1 MAAKSSAVWAIDI
14 GSNSLKALH
23 LSAEGD
29 AVVAIGF
36 DHIQHGKIVTGAGVR
51 AAERDE
57 LVALTFRQFV
67 EQNNLGK
74 DDVIIS
80 VPSQN
85 SFARFVNL
93 PPVEEKRIPEIV
105 RFEAVQ
111 QIPFDINDV
120 QWDWQLM
127 TEADSTEKRVGIFAI
142 KNEVVNSALE
152 HFSRENIQVGYVQ
165 MAPMAL
171 YNYVLYDRDDLDD
184 SDDEA
189 TVVLNV
195 GAENTD
201 LVICTGSTVW
211 QRCILIGGNAFTR
224 AIADTFKLNFEKAE
238 KLKRTAP
245 MSKYARQIFQAMRP
259 VFTDL
264 ATEVQRS
271 LGFYRTSNPNIKL
284 KKIIAHGGGTKMRGL
299 LKYLQQTV
307 EIPVERPDSFKKL
320 VISSGVSAAKFH
332 ENVSDFGIVYGLGL
346 QALEMGRIESNL
358 LPRGI
363 ARSMAWASKA
373 RYFTLA
379 AGLILLVSVLAFA
392 RALFDKATYAKKSDV
407 RQEHSAIIEDARRAK
422 SRANAEKSAGSGFEA
437 MIQKEFEVF
446 NYRNVIPLLTEMIM
460 SALPNEKNNP
470 EQRGLYSAFAAGDVE
485 TILQIPRKERKQIFI
500 TDMQIY
506 FDEDVNKAV
515 FVSRTDRYGV
525 SERRRERLDYTSV
538 GSMQV
543 GGAVRQG
550 EPGFLVTMVG
560 YSPYKNIYE
569 LMDPAGVE
577 NQPDKWGFITRLAHL
592 DDIVDGNSPFKLYKK
607 TGGDKHFKFKPDDV
621 EAPEELSRSDTTDI
635 FRGIGVEEIRYKK
648 MRTTGM
654 GTSRPIMGMSRPI
667 TGMSDS
673 MDEAMIGVRVLID
686 PMTKEII
693 SKVAEMDEDGKP
705 KLDSRGKPIYTVN
718 DSWFILNLKFSWK
731 DAPAPPALPVSTM
744 PGDYGFDSR
753 SDTSA
758 RPPIGTSEQDDTG
771 KTGGRPIGLDDF

>member
-1 MAAKSSAVWAIDI
+1 MASKSGAVWAIDI

-29 AVVAIGF
+29 TVEVIGF

-74 DDVIIS
+74 DEVIIS

-127 TEADSTEKRVGIFAI
+127 TEADSPDKKVGIFAI

-152 HFSRENIQVGYVQ
+152 HFGRENIQVGYVQ
-165 MAPMAL
+165 MSPMAL
-171 YNYVLYDRDDLDD
+171 YNYVLYDRDDLVD

-189 TVVLNV
+189 TVVLNI

-201 LVICTGSTVW
+201 LVVCTGSTVW

-271 LGFYRTSNPNIKL
+271 LGFYRTSNPNTKL
-284 KKIIAHGGGTKMRGL
+284 TKVIALGGGTKMRGL

-320 VISSGVSAAKFH
+320 VISSGVSVPKFH

-346 QALEMGRIESNL
+346 QALDLGRIESNL

-363 ARSMAWASKA
+363 ARSMAWAGKA
-373 RYFTLA
+373 RYFIAA

-392 RALFDKATYAKKSDV
+392 RALFDNATYADKSDI
-407 RQEHSAIIEDARRAK
+407 RQEHTMLIEDARQAK
-422 SRANAEKSAGSGFEA
+422 SKADAEKNAGSGFEA

-446 NYRNVIPLLTEMIM
+446 KYRDVIPLLTEMIL

-470 EQRGLYSAFAAGDVE
+470 EQGELYSAFAAGDVE
-485 TILQIPRKERKQIFI
+485 TVLRTPRKDRKQIFV
-500 TDMQIY
+500 TDMEIY
-506 FDEDVNKAV
+506 FEEDVNSAV
-515 FVSRTDRYGV
+515 FEDRTDGYGA
-525 SERRRERLDYTSV
+525 SERRRIRSEYTDSR
-538 GSMQV
+538 GMQ
-543 GGAVRQG
+543 GFGAVKQG
-550 EPGFLVTMVG
+550 EPGFLVTIVG
-560 YSPYKNIYE
+560 YSPYEHQRMYE

-577 NQPDKWGFITRLAHL
+577 NQPDRWGFITRLAHL
-592 DDIVDGNSPFKLYKK
+592 DDIVDGNSPFTLYKK
-607 TGGDKHFKFKPDDV
+607 AGGDKHFKLKVDYI
-621 EAPEELSRSDTTDI
+621 EARQELSGTDTADI
-635 FRGIGVEEIRYKK
+635 FKGIGVEEIIYKK
-648 MRTTGM
+648 MGTAGM
-654 GTSRPIMGMSRPI
+654 TMSRSM

-673 MDEAMIGVRVLID
+673 IDDGMFAVHVLID
-686 PMTKEII
+686 PMTKETI
-693 SKVAEMDEDGKP
+693 SKVVELDEDGKE
-705 KLDSRGKPIYTVN
+705 KLDSRGKPVYTIN
-718 DSWFILNLKFSWK
+718 DSLFILNMKFAWK
-731 DAPAPPALPVSTM
+731 DAPKPPAVPASTM
-744 PGDYGFDSR
+744 PGDYGYYEGS
-753 SDTSA
+753 
-758 RPPIGTSEQDDTG
+758 GTSGVPYGGTAGQDDTG
-771 KTGGRPIGLDDF
+771 RTGRTGRKTVGLDDF

>member
-1 MAAKSSAVWAIDI
+1 MAVKPGAVWAIDI
-14 GSNSLKALH
+14 GSDSLKALH
-23 LSAEGD
+23 LSVEGG
-29 AVVAIGF
+29 VVEVIGF
-36 DHIQHGKIVTGAGVR
+36 DNIQHGKVVTGAGVR

-57 LVALTFRQFV
+57 LVALSFRQFV

-105 RFEAVQ
+105 QFEAVQ

-127 TEADSTEKRVGIFAI
+127 SETDSSEKKVGIFAI

-152 HFSRENIQVGYVQ
+152 HFSRENVQVGYVQ

-171 YNYVLYDRDDLDD
+171 YNYVLYDRADLLR
-184 SDDEA
+184 SEDEA
-189 TVVLNV
+189 IVVLNI

-201 LVICTGSTVW
+201 LVVCTGSTVW

-264 ATEVQRS
+264 ATEIQRS
-271 LGFYRTSNPNIKL
+271 LGFYRTSNPKIKL
-284 KKIIAHGGGTKMRGL
+284 SKIIALGGGTKMRGL

-320 VISSGVSAAKFH
+320 VISSSVSTAKFH
-332 ENVSDFGIVYGLGL
+332 ESVCDFGIVYGLGL
-346 QALEMGRIESNL
+346 QGLDLGRIESNL

-373 RYFTLA
+373 RYFTA
-379 AGLILLVSVLAFA
+379 AAVLLLLVSVLSFA
-392 RALFDKATYAKKSDV
+392 RTLIDKATYSEKAEI
-407 RQEHSAIIEDARRAK
+407 RQETSIIIEEARQAINKTQEEIR
-422 SRANAEKSAGSGFEA
+422 AGSGYEA

-446 NYRNVIPLLTEMIM
+446 NYRGIVPLLTEIII
-460 SALPNEKNNP
+460 SSLPNEKNNP
-470 EQRGLYSAFAAGDVE
+470 EQSELYSAFAAGDVE
-485 TILQIPRKERKQIFI
+485 TVLKTHRKERKQLFI
-500 TDMQIY
+500 TDMRTY
-506 FDEDVNKAV
+506 FVEDVNTTT
-515 FVSRTDRYGV
+515 FESRAQEYGAYY
-525 SERRRERLDYTSV
+525 ERRRDRSQYT
-538 GSMQV
+538 
-543 GGAVRQG
+543 GARGVSAARQG
-550 EPGFLVTMVG
+550 EPGFLVTIVG
-560 YSPYKNIYE
+560 YSPYRDIDE

-577 NQPDKWGFITRLAHL
+577 DNPDEWGFITRLTHL
-592 DDIVDGNSPFKLYKK
+592 DDMVDGNSPFKLYKK
-607 TGGDKHFKFKPDDV
+607 TEVKHFQLKSNPV
-621 EAPEELSRSDTTDI
+621 EAREELSGGDITNI
-635 FRGIGVEEIRYKK
+635 FRGIGVEDIRFEKAQVRRGR
-648 MRTTGM
+648 MIR
-654 GTSRPIMGMSRPI
+654 
-667 TGMSDS
+667 DS
-673 MDEAMIGVRVLID
+673 EYENVGIRVLID

-693 SKVAEMDEDGKP
+693 SKVAELDEEGKE

-718 DSWFILNLKFSWK
+718 DHWFMLNVKFAWK
-731 DAPAPPALPVSTM
+731 DAPEPPVVAGPATPV
-744 PGDYGFDSR
+744 DYGGR
-753 SDTSA
+753 TGA
-758 RPPIGTSEQDDTG
+758 PVVPPGGTVERDDV
-771 KTGGRPIGLDDF
+771 GRTKRERISVDDF